1 MENMKNKQLPAIITK
16 ALPALSGSSLTYN
29 AEKNLYLTLGYTSN
43 AGNTYF
49 QAVRCTERLAVY
61 FDIGKGYARTFLNGI
76 KMFCW
81 DGQKARLIAQRYW
94 GGANNWVDFSEY
106 FAKQQCILMLKDYL
120 AAQYKAHGQHA
131 SERQLQEFSCAL
143 IEETQRKLTA

>member
-1 MENMKNKQLPAIITK
+1 MKNNNLPAIITK

-29 AEKNLYLTLGYTSN
+29 AEKNVYLTLGYTSY

-76 KMFCW
+76 KLFCW
-81 DGQKARLIAQRYW
+81 DGQKARLIGQKYW
-94 GGANNWVDFSEY
+94 GGVNNWVNFSEY
-106 FAKQQCILMLKDYL
+106 FAKEQCILMLRDYL
-120 AAQYKAHGQHA
+120 AAQYKAHGQYI
-131 SERQLQEFSCAL
+131 SERQLQDFSCAL
-143 IEETQRKLTA
+143 IEETQQMLTA